1 MHLLA
6 LILAIASANI
16 EDLPPSCESPRAA
29 ISSLLDNLQ
38 HNNWAPQKAASCF
51 ETQEDEHGSNSTQR
65 VAIHLKQLLDARGIF
80 IRYEE
85 LSSNADHK
93 NERDEHISPVSEYLD
108 GVYLERQDV
117 RWIFPKSSQQEIS
130 RQYTDTFSAFVLKF
144 LNDAPPF
151 FFKSFIGLQVWQLLY
166 FLLQLLCAFLAG
178 LVFDKLVFRFLLRR
192 AKVKDLKLNKN
203 LFGMEF
209 PAVLLVSSIVIKLGI
224 TDLQLPIHSSLA
236 LHFITDFTLSF
247 SVVWL
252 CSRLI
257 RIGSLIFSHQAT
269 TTVSK
274 LDDQLVPLLT
284 KTAQLLV
291 WAIGI
296 VFILQNMGVQV
307 TALLAGASVGGVAIA
322 LASKDTIENLFGSIV
337 VFIDQPFQIGDW
349 VLIDGTTEGVVE
361 EVGFRSTRIRTFANS
376 LITVPNS
383 KIAHSTVNNFG
394 KRERR
399 RFKTMLSLRYDTPLD
414 KLEAYL
420 EAVRDYLRGNEKIF
434 QDVIF
439 VYLNNMGPH
448 SVDILVYTFFVV
460 ENWSEELSEKEQCY
474 LQFLRIAEQQGVSF
488 AFPTQ
493 TLELELNQGQ
503 SIRDL
508 S

>member
-1 MHLLA
+1 MHFLA
-6 LILAIASANI
+6 LIVAIARAN
-16 EDLPPSCESPRAA
+16 EDTVRTNCESPRAA

-38 HNNWAPQKAASCF
+38 HSNWKPHEAASCF
-51 ETQEDEHGSNSTQR
+51 EPKNEDQDSDSLQR
-65 VAIHLKQLLDARGIF
+65 MAIHLKQLLDARGIF

-85 LSSNADHK
+85 LSSNADYK
-93 NERDEHISPVSEYLD
+93 NEMEEHISPVSEYLD
-108 GVYLERQDV
+108 GVYLERRDA

-144 LNDAPPF
+144 LDDAPPF
-151 FFKSFIGLQVWQLLY
+151 FFKSFIGLQVWQMLY
-166 FLLQLLCAFLAG
+166 FLLQLLSAFLAG
-178 LVFDKLVFRFLLRR
+178 LIFDKLVFRFLLRR
-192 AKVKDLKLNKN
+192 AKVEDLKLNKN
-203 LFGMEF
+203 IFGMEF

-224 TDLQLPIHSSLA
+224 TDLQLSIHPSLA

-257 RIGSLIFSHQAT
+257 RIASLIFSHQAK

-274 LDDQLVPLLT
+274 LDDQLIPLLT

-291 WAIGI
+291 WAIGV

-399 RFKTMLSLRYDTPLD
+399 RFKTMLNLRYDTPLD

-420 EAVRDYLRGNEKIF
+420 ESLRAYLRGNEKIF

-448 SVDILVYTFFVV
+448 SVDILIYTFFVV
-460 ENWSEELSEKEQCY
+460 ENWSEELSAKEHCY
-474 LQFLRIAEQQGVSF
+474 LEFMRIAEQQGVSF

-493 TLELELNQGQ
+493 TVEIEQN
-503 SIRDL
+503 IRDL
-508 S
+508 SS